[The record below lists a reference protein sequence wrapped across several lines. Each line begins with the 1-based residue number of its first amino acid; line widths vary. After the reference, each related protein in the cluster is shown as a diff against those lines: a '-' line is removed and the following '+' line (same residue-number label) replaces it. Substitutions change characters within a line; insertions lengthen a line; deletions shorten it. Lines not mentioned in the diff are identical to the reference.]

1 MTKFK
6 ITATAPTSY
15 QSASLRLFGL
25 NVKSYP
31 NGSHVGEEVLD
42 TEEEAKAFLT
52 KRAEMYF
59 DSNSDDEEKL
69 ADAIER
75 IEKCGSVYLDAV
87 CGSIEEFEE
96 EDKEDGE
103 DA

>member
-15 QSASLRLFGL
+15 QIGSLRLFGL

-31 NGSHVGEEVLD
+31 TGSHVGEEVFD

-59 DSNSDDEEKL
+59 EEENEL
-69 ADAIER
+69 NDAISS
-75 IEKCGSVYLDAV
+75 IQKYGSLRMDAV
-87 CGSIEEFEE
+87 SGSIDEFEE
-96 EDKEDGE
+96 EEEEGE

>member
-15 QSASLRLFGL
+15 QLGSLRNFGL

-31 NGSHVGEEVLD
+31 TGSHVGEEVFD

-52 KRAEMYF
+52 KRAEMFF
-59 DSNSDDEEKL
+59 DGNSDNDEERL
-69 ADAIER
+69 SDALER
-75 IEKCGSVYLDAV
+75 IEKYGSVYLDAV
-87 CGSIEEFEE
+87 CGSIEEFEDE
-96 EDKEDGE
+96 EEGE